1 MVATTLTKDSQ
12 TMVQYI
18 STTKDLIDLI
28 IIVSD
33 KLSERDQM
41 LYVIGR
47 LDSIYTSLITSI
59 TQKKHILNFDAYPG
73 NYKELTLLLLINLS
87 FMPTMPKLDEISTH
101 LNNLEH
107 HHKHHYLVTI
117 HHLTSYLS
125 FNHQTSI
132 QKYFS
137 LYNVQCQ
144 TYKKYAHIAAKC
156 RF

>member
-59 TQKKHILNFDAYPG
+59 TQKKHILNFDAYP
-73 NYKELTLLLLINLS
+73 
-87 FMPTMPKLDEISTH
+87 
-101 LNNLEH
+101 
-107 HHKHHYLVTI
+107 
-117 HHLTSYLS
+117 
-125 FNHQTSI
+125 
-132 QKYFS
+132 
-137 LYNVQCQ
+137 
-144 TYKKYAHIAAKC
+144 
-156 RF
+156 